1 MAVLAVTVFVVAYAL
16 IASDRINKTL
26 VALSGAAIVVAVGV
40 VGSGDVFYSH
50 DTGIDWDVIFL
61 LLGMMIIVSVLRQTG
76 VFEYIAIW
84 SAKRAKGSPLR
95 IMILLVLVTAVAS
108 ALLDNVTTV
117 LLIAPVTLLV
127 CDRLAINP
135 VPFLMAEVFASNIG
149 GAATLVGDPPNIII
163 ASRAGLSFNDFLV
176 HMAPIVIV
184 VMVVFVAML
193 PRLFRG
199 SFDVDADRVA
209 DVMSL
214 DEREAIR
221 DPRLL
226 VKCGVVLVGVFTAF
240 IAHSVLHIAPSM
252 VALLGAGILVVISR
266 LERSDYLSS
275 VEWET
280 LLFFAGLFI
289 MVGAL
294 VKTGVIDQL
303 ARAAT
308 DVTGGNALLTV
319 MLILG
324 VSAPVSGIIDNIP
337 YVATMT
343 PIVSELAGGLHESRP
358 RSVVGACA
366 RRRLRRQPDRRRGQ
380 RQRRHARNRP
390 PRRQSHLVLGIH
402 PQGCGGH
409 CDVDRAVR
417 DLSLAALLRDRLERS
432 SDVDCA
438 DDRVDRVLCAGVGE
452 VRRRVSRALLDAYQ
466 SDRDV
471 LSP

>member
-16 IASDRINKTL
+16 IASDRINKTV

-40 VGSGDVFYSH
+40 VGSADVFYSH

-95 IMILLVLVTAVAS
+95 IMILLVLITAVAS

-135 VPFLMAEVFASNIG
+135 IPFLMAEVFASNIG

-199 SFDVDADRVA
+199 SFDVDPQRVA

-214 DEREAIR
+214 EEREAIR
-221 DPRLL
+221 NPRAARQ
-226 VKCGVVLVGVFTAF
+226 VRGG
-240 IAHSVLHIAPSM
+240 SRWGLHRLHRP
-252 VALLGAGILVVISR
+252 LGAAHR
-266 LERSDYLSS
+266 
-275 VEWET
+275 
-280 LLFFAGLFI
+280 
-289 MVGAL
+289 AL
-294 VKTGVIDQL
+294 DRGV
-303 ARAAT
+303 
-308 DVTGGNALLTV
+308 
-319 MLILG
+319 
-324 VSAPVSGIIDNIP
+324 
-337 YVATMT
+337 
-343 PIVSELAGGLHESRP
+343 
-358 RSVVGACA
+358 A
-366 RRRLRRQPDRRRGQ
+366 RRRHPGPD
-380 RQRRHARNRP
+380 
-390 PRRQSHLVLGIH
+390 
-402 PQGCGGH
+402 
-409 CDVDRAVR
+409 
-417 DLSLAALLRDRLERS
+417 LAA
-432 SDVDCA
+432 
-438 DDRVDRVLCAGVGE
+438 
-452 VRRRVSRALLDAYQ
+452 
-466 SDRDV
+466 
-471 LSP
+471 